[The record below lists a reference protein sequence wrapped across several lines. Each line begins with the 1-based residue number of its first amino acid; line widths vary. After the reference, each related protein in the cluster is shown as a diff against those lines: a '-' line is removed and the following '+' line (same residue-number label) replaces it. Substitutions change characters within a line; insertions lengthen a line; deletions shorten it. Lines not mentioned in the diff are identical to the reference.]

1 MDDIAV
7 NDPKMNSMFSIDLI
21 KSGDSFINNTLSDLE
36 KRFRTDKDG

>member
-21 KSGDSFINNTLSDLE
+21 KSGDIYQQHVVG
-36 KRFRTDKDG
+36 FRKAIQNG